1 MWVTDLVGG
10 NIYAYNLPQPPE
22 SSSGGSGNSDDS
34 EDSTLSV
41 LRLSGIELNPVFSPD
56 NLFYTAVVDH
66 TVAMTTVTA
75 TPNDLESAVDILW
88 ASDRAATSLTA
99 SRGPRVSLK
108 EGYNFIAVDVTAEN
122 GGHAVLCRL
131 GDEGRSPADI
141 GRAVARLP
149 ICIGGQ
155 QSNRRVLPPL
165 PPSLKNGRANSFWA
179 SLCWTATFDLSFS
192 FLQKNSNWKKPPICL
207 AGIGGC
213 CRTMKSKSDSRN

>member
-56 NLFYTAVVDH
+56 NLFYTAVADH
-66 TVAMTTVTA
+66 TVATTTVTA

-122 GGHAVLCRL
+122 GDMQSYVVWVTKAEAPPTSGGPLPVFQSASVGNNPIGEFFLLCR
-131 GDEGRSPADI
+131 RP
-141 GRAVARLP
+141 
-149 ICIGGQ
+149 
-155 QSNRRVLPPL
+155 
-165 PPSLKNGRANSFWA
+165 
-179 SLCWTATFDLSFS
+179 
-192 FLQKNSNWKKPPICL
+192 
-207 AGIGGC
+207 
-213 CRTMKSKSDSRN
+213 